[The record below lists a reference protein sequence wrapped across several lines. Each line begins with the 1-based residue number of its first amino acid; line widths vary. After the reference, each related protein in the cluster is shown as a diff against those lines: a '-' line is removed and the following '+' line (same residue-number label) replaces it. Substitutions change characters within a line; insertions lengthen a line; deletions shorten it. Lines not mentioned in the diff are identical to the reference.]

1 MKEIKLQQVILYR
14 RKHLSDK
21 EKLEQLQKDLKRVED
36 KLDILTKKLEKHIDF
51 IDKTYDGLKNP
62 IEGVKRFLS
71 R

>member
-1 MKEIKLQQVILYR
+1 
-14 RKHLSDK
+14 LSDK
-21 EKLEQLQKDLKRVED
+21 LIKPQTDNVKLEQIQKDLKRVED
-36 KLDILTKKLEKHIDF
+36 KLDSLTKKLERHIDF